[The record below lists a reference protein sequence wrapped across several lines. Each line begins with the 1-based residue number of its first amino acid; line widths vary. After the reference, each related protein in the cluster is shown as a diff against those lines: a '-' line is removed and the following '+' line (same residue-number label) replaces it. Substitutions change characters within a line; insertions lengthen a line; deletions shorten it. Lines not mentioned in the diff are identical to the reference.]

1 MRKKI
6 HFILVFLSSIL
17 IISCKTATDK
27 VTKIEDIKLDVKIQ
41 EEEISLNDEFSDF
54 EIIPLE
60 NREECLLSNVRK
72 MIVTDNYMYFWDEG
86 PSSQVLSF
94 NLDGKFKT
102 AIGKK
107 GHAKGEYLSIQDIA
121 TTEKGDTIVMV
132 NIPDICL
139 YNKEGKYLFSLP
151 LKNEKGIESILLT
164 DNNIYLGFFHR
175 QENSIIKVF
184 SKDAK
189 KAKDIIETPCDPI
202 RKTLGVDNITLVQQ
216 DNDIIICLDAF
227 DSSFYVCSKKN
238 PQDIKRYSF
247 RLKDMLTEDVS
258 RKPEDDDNGIFRITS
273 YQIYNGIVRGTVTN
287 NIDYYDFKFNL
298 SGTVVEFTHHK
309 EFDFSFACNHSGF
322 FYYLLPADALMDYMD
337 KKKTYLN
344 PIRELLDENL
354 SKMEGKILNTD
365 NFYIIK
371 MRAKR

>member
-1 MRKKI
+1 
-6 HFILVFLSSIL
+6 
-17 IISCKTATDK
+17 
-27 VTKIEDIKLDVKIQ
+27 
-41 EEEISLNDEFSDF
+41 
-54 EIIPLE
+54 
-60 NREECLLSNVRK
+60 
-72 MIVTDNYMYFWDEG
+72 
-86 PSSQVLSF
+86 
-94 NLDGKFKT
+94 
-102 AIGKK
+102 
-107 GHAKGEYLSIQDIA
+107 
-121 TTEKGDTIVMV
+121 
-132 NIPDICL
+132 
-139 YNKEGKYLFSLP
+139 
-151 LKNEKGIESILLT
+151 
-164 DNNIYLGFFHR
+164 
-175 QENSIIKVF
+175 
-184 SKDAK
+184 
-189 KAKDIIETPCDPI
+189 
-202 RKTLGVDNITLVQQ
+202 
-216 DNDIIICLDAF
+216 
-227 DSSFYVCSKKN
+227 
-238 PQDIKRYSF
+238 
-247 RLKDMLTEDVS
+247 MLTEDVS